1 MTRILIA
8 EDEPRIAAFLEKA
21 LQAHGFVTLIAGTG
35 QQAVE
40 MAHTE
45 QIELLIL
52 DLGLPEKCGIEVIE
66 ELRGRGEQFPIIV
79 LTVIQDVQDKVM
91 ALEAGADD
99 YMTKPFSPQEL
110 IARVRVRLRNQRSPV
125 TSERLVL
132 RVGQLV
138 LDLRQRTARYQDKM
152 IELSTREFTLLEMF
166 AQQPGRVWSRQELLD
181 QVWGYDYDPGSN
193 IVDVY
198 VGHLRRKL
206 GKGLIKTVRGAGY
219 RLQSEAGFPSLAK
232 DSMDHPI

>member
-21 LQAHGFVTLIAGTG
+21 LQAHGFVTLVAETG
-35 QQAVE
+35 QQAVDL
-40 MAHTE
+40 AHTD

-52 DLGLPEKCGIEVIE
+52 DLGLPEKRGIEVIE
-66 ELRGRGEQFPIIV
+66 ELRGRGEKFPIIV
-79 LTVIQDVQDKVM
+79 LTVIQDVQDKVR
-91 ALEAGADD
+91 ALEAGAED
-99 YMTKPFSPQEL
+99 YVTKPFSPMEL
-110 IARVRVRLRNQRSPV
+110 LARIRVQLRHQQ
-125 TSERLVL
+125 TSNTSAMLML
-132 RVGQLV
+132 RVDSLV
-138 LDLRQRTARYQDKM
+138 LDLRQRTVHYQNHKV
-152 IELSTREFTLLEMF
+152 ELSTREFTLLEMF

-219 RLQSEAGFPSLAK
+219 RLQSETSFKDLA
-232 DSMDHPI
+232 